1 MVNIFFYKFLLN
13 LTTLNKS
20 FEEDDTLVNLKDKEF
35 TCILTE
41 ICNLYKLKKDVNNP
55 GKFCKGRLL
64 AFFLKTKSVELH
76 EVICGIC
83 ANLTKNKEACIFFCN
98 DQYHILNDLVEFF
111 FSLNREYLNY
121 FLNKNKDQKNEK
133 VPLIISIIDNTL
145 LTFDNI
151 ITRNNKSSLY
161 FMNLLLLKSITKN
174 KIINHIG
181 ELIENTT
188 ELLKFTNNKMKKT
201 AEDFVNNLNS

>member
-1 MVNIFFYKFLLN
+1 MN
-13 LTTLNKS
+13 
-20 FEEDDTLVNLKDKEF
+20 
-35 TCILTE
+35 
-41 ICNLYKLKKDVNNP
+41 
-55 GKFCKGRLL
+55 
-64 AFFLKTKSVELH
+64 
-76 EVICGIC
+76 
-83 ANLTKNKEACIFFCN
+83 
-98 DQYHILNDLVEFF
+98 FF

-151 ITRNNKSSLY
+151 ITRNNKSASY
-161 FMNLLLLKSITKN
+161 FMNLLLLKSITTN
-174 KIINHIG
+174 KIVNHIG